1 MCGQAQEQETEVN
14 MATVQEPVT
23 FSHILDPVTVQ
34 GRQGGRK
41 SNFRANFRKIV
52 GKNGKTQIVIR
63 IDDDLEAGFWA
74 ELTVDPDNMPDECYA
89 VDFRYAK

>member
-1 MCGQAQEQETEVN
+1 

-52 GKNGKTQIVIR
+52 GTDGKTQILIR